1 MKWLWTSLAV
11 VVFSTLAT
19 AQQIKLS
26 GRLITDTGEPV
37 ANTRVRVESESA
49 HTDANGKFNIF
60 MSSKLRDGARVT
72 IVVEKKNWLINQPL
86 DGEWNL
92 TATAPQT
99 LEVII
104 TPLGSKALWTSARI
118 EKELKL
124 KSEAI
129 DLEVYIEELAR
140 KYGCTQQVTKEAL
153 EKWAATQN
161 TTANTL
167 KDQGR
172 SVDGPEA
179 VRLLGEAVS
188 AYRRALLVFTRES
201 MPLEWATTQHN
212 LGFALQE
219 QGARAK
225 APEATRLLAEAVAA
239 YRQALTIRTREQLPR
254 QWATTQNDLG
264 NALQGQGTRAE
275 GAEAIRLLNEA
286 ADAYGQALLFF
297 TREYAPLDWSMT
309 QHNLGS
315 ALHERGTRTEGLE
328 AQRLLGEAVAAYRQ
342 ALIVRTREQLPAL
355 WAVTQN
361 NLGNALQAQATRATN
376 PENLRLLDEAVTA
389 YRQALLVFTREQRPQ
404 MWAMTKH
411 NLGSA
416 LQEEGT
422 RSQGPDAN
430 RLLEEAVTAYQEA
443 LLVWTREQRPQQWA
457 MAQNNLARAYFNL
470 KEWTSAAQLYENVL
484 EIHPDFQPAYER
496 ARFLEHEVL
505 FNYQRAF
512 KLSQSWL
519 QRNPGNLS
527 ATADVAEKLFTT
539 GSFEESDRQISL
551 LLSDVR
557 VEPATKIA
565 LLAIDVA
572 NLVALKKSTEVW
584 ERLKNLVDLLET
596 QPASFKLHR
605 SFEGT
610 KHFINQSQQLAA
622 TKDWLLQ
629 MFRALA
635 GENRDVVVKEL
646 KVLYPQIL
654 YQAHCLAHVD
664 CSGLD
669 HRSINACVVRVQSHD
684 SLQQLAFRLFGCVG
698 IQVDHHAAYV
708 TRSDAHSRSRF
719 AISEDQSTT
728 NPCVLFEWLDVVC
741 LKQDVG
747 SKSPG
752 VKLHSRFTTNLIY
765 RRLAYY

>member
-11 VVFSTLAT
+11 VVFSACAT

-26 GRLITDTGEPV
+26 GRLVTDTGEPV
-37 ANTRVRVESESA
+37 PNTKVRVEGESA
-49 HTDANGKFNIF
+49 HTDANGGFNIL
-60 MSSKLRDGARVT
+60 MSSKLREGARVT
-72 IVVEKKNWLINQPL
+72 IVVEKKNWVINQPL
-86 DGEWNL
+86 DGEWSVPAGL
-92 TATAPQT
+92 QT
-99 LEVII
+99 LEVVI
-104 TPLGSKALWTSARI
+104 TQWGSKALWTSGRI
-118 EKELKL
+118 EKELKQ

-129 DLEVYIEELAR
+129 DVDEYIEQLAR
-140 KYGCTQQVTKEAL
+140 KYGSTQQLTKEAFD
-153 EKWAATQN
+153 KWATAQN
-161 TTANTL
+161 NTANTL

-179 VRLLGEAVS
+179 VRLLGEAAS

-225 APEATRLLAEAVAA
+225 GPEATRLLAEAVAA

-264 NALQGQGTRAE
+264 NALQGQGTRAD

-286 ADAYGQALLFF
+286 ADAYSQALLFF

-315 ALHERGTRTEGLE
+315 ALHERGTRSDGPE
-328 AQRLLGEAVAAYRQ
+328 ALRLLGEAVAAYRQ

-361 NLGNALQAQATRATN
+361 NLGNALQAQATRTKGSEAT
-376 PENLRLLDEAVTA
+376 RLLDEAVTA

-416 LQEEGT
+416 LQEEAS
-422 RSQGPDAN
+422 RSQGPGAN
-430 RLLEEAVTAYQEA
+430 RLFEEAVTAYQEA

-484 EIHPDFQPAYER
+484 EVHPDFRPAYER
-496 ARFLEHEVL
+496 ARFLEHDVL

-519 QRNPGNLS
+519 QQNPSDLP
-527 ATADVAEKLFTT
+527 AAADFAEKHFTT
-539 GSFEESDRQISL
+539 GSFAESERRISS
-551 LLSDVR
+551 LLSDVT
-557 VEPATKIA
+557 VEARIKIP
-565 LLAIDVA
+565 LLAIEVA
-572 NLVALKKSTEVW
+572 NLIALKRSTEVPATM
-584 ERLKNLVDLLET
+584 KNLVELLET
-596 QPASFKLHR
+596 QPADFKLQW

-610 KHFINQSQQLAA
+610 KHFISQTQQLAA
-622 TKDWLLQ
+622 NKDWLLRLFGA
-629 MFRALA
+629 MA
-635 GENRDVVVKEL
+635 GENRDAIIKEVKVASE
-646 KVLYPQIL
+646 
-654 YQAHCLAHVD
+654 
-664 CSGLD
+664 SF
-669 HRSINACVVRVQSHD
+669 SQSK
-684 SLQQLAFRLFGCVG
+684 
-698 IQVDHHAAYV
+698 
-708 TRSDAHSRSRF
+708 
-719 AISEDQSTT
+719 
-728 NPCVLFEWLDVVC
+728 P
-741 LKQDVG
+741 
-747 SKSPG
+747 
-752 VKLHSRFTTNLIY
+752 
-765 RRLAYY
+765 

>member
-1 MKWLWTSLAV
+1 MKWLWSSLAV

-19 AQQIKLS
+19 AQQFKLS

-37 ANTRVRVESESA
+37 PNTKVRVESESA
-49 HTDANGKFNIF
+49 HTDANGRFNILL
-60 MSSKLRDGARVT
+60 SSKLREGARVT

-92 TATAPQT
+92 PADMQP
-99 LEVII
+99 LDVVI
-104 TPLGSKALWTSARI
+104 TPWGSKALWTPVRI
-118 EKELKL
+118 EKELKQ
-124 KSEAI
+124 KAEAT
-129 DLEVYIEELAR
+129 DRDVYIEELAR
-140 KYGCTQQVTKEAL
+140 RYGCTQQVTKEAL
-153 EKWAATQN
+153 DQWATTQN
-161 TTANTL
+161 NTANAL
-167 KDQGR
+167 RDQGR

-179 VRLLGEAVS
+179 VRLLGEAAS

-212 LGFALQE
+212 LGFTLQE
-219 QGARAK
+219 QGARAN
-225 APEATRLLAEAVAA
+225 APEATRLLAESVAA

-275 GAEAIRLLNEA
+275 GAEAIRLLSEA

-315 ALHERGTRTEGLE
+315 ALHERGARTDGPE
-328 AQRLLGEAVAAYRQ
+328 ALRLLGEAVAAYRQ
-342 ALIVRTREQLPAL
+342 ALVVRTRQQLPGL

-361 NLGNALQAQATRATN
+361 NLGNALQAQATRAKN

-389 YRQALLVFTREQRPQ
+389 YRQALLVFTRDQRPQ

-430 RLLEEAVTAYQEA
+430 RLFEEAVTAYQEA

-470 KEWTSAAQLYENVL
+470 KEWTSATQLYQNVL
-484 EIHPDFQPAYER
+484 EVHPDFRLAYER

-505 FNYQRAF
+505 FNYQRAL
-512 KLSQSWL
+512 KLSETWL
-519 QRNPGNLS
+519 QRNPNDLS
-527 ATADVAEKLFTT
+527 AAADFAETQFTT
-539 GSFEESDRQISL
+539 GSFAESERRISL

-557 VEPATKIA
+557 VEARIKIPLLVIEIANLIA
-565 LLAIDVA
+565 LRR
-572 NLVALKKSTEVW
+572 STEVPAK
-584 ERLKNLVDLLET
+584 LKNLIELLEA
-596 QPASFKLHR
+596 QPADFKLQW

-610 KHFINQSQQLAA
+610 KHFISQSQQLAA
-622 TKDWLLQ
+622 NKDWLLRLFAA
-629 MFRALA
+629 MA
-635 GENRDVVVKEL
+635 GENRDAIIKEL
-646 KVLYPQIL
+646 KV
-654 YQAHCLAHVD
+654 
-664 CSGLD
+664 
-669 HRSINACVVRVQSHD
+669 D
-684 SLQQLAFRLFGCVG
+684 SLG
-698 IQVDHHAAYV
+698 
-708 TRSDAHSRSRF
+708 
-719 AISEDQSTT
+719 
-728 NPCVLFEWLDVVC
+728 
-741 LKQDVG
+741 
-747 SKSPG
+747 
-752 VKLHSRFTTNLIY
+752 
-765 RRLAYY
+765 

>member
-26 GRLITDTGEPV
+26 GRLVTDTGEPV
-37 ANTRVRVESESA
+37 PNTKVRVEGESA
-49 HTDANGKFNIF
+49 HTDANGRFNIL
-60 MSSKLRDGARVT
+60 MTSKLREGAKVT
-72 IVVEKKNWLINQPL
+72 IVVEKKNSLINQPL
-86 DGEWNL
+86 DGEWNF
-92 TATAPQT
+92 TATNPQT

-104 TPLGSKALWTSARI
+104 APWGSKALWTPARI

-129 DLEVYIEELAR
+129 DVDVYVEELAR
-140 KYGCTQQVTKEAL
+140 KYGCTQQVTKEAFD
-153 EKWAATQN
+153 KWATTQN
-161 TTANTL
+161 NTANTL

-188 AYRRALLVFTRES
+188 AYRGALLVFTRES
-201 MPLEWATTQHN
+201 MPLEWAMTQHN

-225 APEATRLLAEAVAA
+225 GLEATRLLDEAVAA

-264 NALQGQGTRAE
+264 NALQGQGTRVE
-275 GAEAIRLLNEA
+275 RAEAIRLLSEA
-286 ADAYGQALLFF
+286 ADAYSQALLFF

-315 ALHERGTRTEGLE
+315 ALHERGTRTDGPE
-328 AQRLLGEAVAAYRQ
+328 ALRLLSEAVAAYRF
-342 ALIVRTREQLPAL
+342 ALLVRTREQLPAL

-361 NLGNALQAQATRATN
+361 NLGNALQAQATRAKT

-389 YRQALLVFTREQRPQ
+389 YRQALLVFTRDQRPQ

-416 LQEEGT
+416 LQEEGA

-430 RLLEEAVTAYQEA
+430 RLFEDAVTAYQEA

-484 EIHPDFQPAYER
+484 EVHPDFRPAYER
-496 ARFLEHEVL
+496 ARFLEHDVL

-519 QRNPGNLS
+519 QRNPSDLLAG
-527 ATADVAEKLFTT
+527 ADFAEKLFTT
-539 GSFEESDRQISL
+539 GSFAESEQRISS
-551 LLSDVR
+551 LLSDVK
-557 VEPATKIA
+557 VEARIKIP
-565 LLAIDVA
+565 LLAIEIA
-572 NLVALKKSTEVW
+572 NLIALKRSTETW
-584 ERLKNLVDLLET
+584 SRLKNLIELLEN
-596 QPASFKLHR
+596 QPADFKLQW

-610 KHFINQSQQLAA
+610 KHFIGQSQQLAMN
-622 TKDWLLQ
+622 KDWLLQ
-629 MFRALA
+629 LFGAMT
-635 GENRDVVVKEL
+635 GENRDAIAKEL
-646 KVLYPQIL
+646 KVLYPQIM
-654 YQAHCLAHVD
+654 
-664 CSGLD
+664 
-669 HRSINACVVRVQSHD
+669 
-684 SLQQLAFRLFGCVG
+684 
-698 IQVDHHAAYV
+698 
-708 TRSDAHSRSRF
+708 
-719 AISEDQSTT
+719 
-728 NPCVLFEWLDVVC
+728 
-741 LKQDVG
+741 
-747 SKSPG
+747 
-752 VKLHSRFTTNLIY
+752 
-765 RRLAYY
+765 

>member
-26 GRLITDTGEPV
+26 GRLVTDTGEPV

-49 HTDANGKFNIF
+49 HTDANGRFNIV
-60 MSSKLRDGARVT
+60 MSSKVHEGLRVT

-92 TATAPQT
+92 TATDPQT

-129 DLEVYIEELAR
+129 DLDVYIEELAR
-140 KYGCTQQVTKEAL
+140 KYGCTQQVTNEAL

-161 TTANTL
+161 NTANTL
-167 KDQGR
+167 KDKGR

-275 GAEAIRLLNEA
+275 GAEAIRLLSEA

-315 ALHERGTRTEGLE
+315 ALHERGTRTDGPE
-328 AQRLLGEAVAAYRQ
+328 ALRLLGEAVAAYRL

-361 NLGNALQAQATRATN
+361 NLGNALQAQATRANN

-430 RLLEEAVTAYQEA
+430 RLLEEAITAYQEA

-457 MAQNNLARAYFNL
+457 MTQNNLARAYFNL

-484 EIHPDFQPAYER
+484 EIHSDFQPAYER
-496 ARFLEHEVL
+496 AGFLEHEVL

-527 ATADVAEKLFTT
+527 AAADVAEKLFTT

-596 QPASFKLHR
+596 QPASFKLQR

-635 GENRDVVVKEL
+635 GENRDVIVKEI

-654 YQAHCLAHVD
+654 
-664 CSGLD
+664 
-669 HRSINACVVRVQSHD
+669 
-684 SLQQLAFRLFGCVG
+684 
-698 IQVDHHAAYV
+698 
-708 TRSDAHSRSRF
+708 
-719 AISEDQSTT
+719 
-728 NPCVLFEWLDVVC
+728 
-741 LKQDVG
+741 
-747 SKSPG
+747 
-752 VKLHSRFTTNLIY
+752 
-765 RRLAYY
+765 